1 MLARE
6 FSSIGFL
13 GQADTVPI
21 IETIGLAVRD
31 AKGDKIPGVQLTI
44 LADGKPIKVLDQDQW
59 GDFRQTIVELPAGT
73 LPMDISAELS
83 APGKIKKSIPIVCNA
98 GTRSPKTGDVLT
110 MKSCGTIYTYLL
122 APGEEDPDI
131 ARARRKTTMA
141 YGTLAVGIGAV
152 IGVVVWTMYL
162 LKKK

>member
-73 LPMDISAELS
+73 NFANVTGELS
-83 APGKIKKSIPIVCNA
+83 APGKIKKSTPIVCNT
-98 GTRSPKTGDVLT
+98 GTRNAMT
-110 MKSCGTIYTYLL
+110 MKSCGMIYTYLL

-152 IGVVVWTMYL
+152 IGVTIWTMYL